1 MMPLLLVVSV
11 LHGFPAHAA
20 DAGVDARVAAIRALS
35 ERIEAGVNAKV
46 WTTAKFVPKGQS
58 TQGSDANAWCNG
70 RQLQKATVSWMGES
84 GKADEIFLYQDGAL
98 AFAFRD
104 EVMYTA
110 SFSGEGTHRKTRYY
124 WDGTTLVRIVAPDG
138 STIDRP
144 TGPITDEA
152 RALRDDAMTY
162 AKATTCPSP

>member
-1 MMPLLLVVSV
+1 MMPLLVAATLF
-11 LHGFPAHAA
+11 HGSPVHAA
-20 DAGVDARVAAIRALS
+20 DASVDARVAAIRALS
-35 ERIEAGVNAKV
+35 ERVEAGVNAKV
-46 WTTAKFVPKGQS
+46 WTTAKFIPEGES

-110 SFSGEGTHRKTRYY
+110 SFSGEGTHSKSRYY

-138 STIDRP
+138 STMDRP
-144 TGPITDEA
+144 KGLVAEEA
-152 RALRDDAMTY
+152 KALREDAMKY
-162 AKATTCPSP
+162 AKGTTCP